1 MASSNLFLM
10 KNLEENTEMCATVV
24 QEKSNMTLTSMTI
37 KKNIILPS
45 TPPAQILKLSKHNPH
60 LILSITYWRKKHLSK

>member
-10 KNLEENTEMCATVV
+10 KNLEEYTEMCATVV

-37 KKNIILPS
+37 KKI
-45 TPPAQILKLSKHNPH
+45 
-60 LILSITYWRKKHLSK
+60 

>member
-10 KNLEENTEMCATVV
+10 KNLEYTEMCATVV

-37 KKNIILPS
+37 KKI
-45 TPPAQILKLSKHNPH
+45 
-60 LILSITYWRKKHLSK
+60 